1 MGQAFVKKM
10 GFENHDFA
18 SAKRFHLGGDPTN
31 HKNYFSVYTD
41 LDRFKV
47 AGCLAA
53 TISSKNKC
61 VIYRILFF
69 EFHIIEKLIFFPQ
82 KISIYIYI
90 QFEMVELEY

>member
-47 AGCLAA
+47 AGWLAA
-53 TISSKNKC
+53 MMASKKIKCNIPYTFSSF
-61 VIYRILFF
+61 IFF
-69 EFHIIEKLIFFPQ
+69 IEKLIFFLA
-82 KISIYIYI
+82 KITI
-90 QFEMVELEY
+90 QFEMVELKY